1 MVSKPLEVLLL
12 MVLRFV
18 LIGATWIDCCTHG
31 LFQSGVG
38 AVGSGLGAVSS
49 VGGLHVPGF
58 GNSDASADA
67 LKARATAVLKREE
80 AAAVRFILLQYRFL
94 PHFIISLQARVTAI
108 NARLRAL
115 GQEEWNPNTT
125 S

>member
-38 AVGSGLGAVSS
+38 AVGGVVGGVVPGLGHHDLS
-49 VGGLHVPGF
+49 V
-58 GNSDASADA
+58 DA
-67 LKARATAVLKREE
+67 LKAREMAVQTRED
-80 AAAVRFILLQYRFL
+80 ACKVQ
-94 PHFIISLQARVTAI
+94 
-108 NARLRAL
+108 
-115 GQEEWNPNTT
+115 
-125 S
+125 